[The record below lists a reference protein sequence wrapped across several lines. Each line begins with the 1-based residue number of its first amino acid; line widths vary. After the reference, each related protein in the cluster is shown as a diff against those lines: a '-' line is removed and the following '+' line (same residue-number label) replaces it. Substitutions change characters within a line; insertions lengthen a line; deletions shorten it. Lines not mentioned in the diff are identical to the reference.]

1 MDLYLNNTNSNCDVG
16 ALREKGYTHPRI
28 LVHTVN
34 SEETKIYLLK
44 KNNLKDRQVL
54 NGIDIDL

>member
-1 MDLYLNNTNSNCDVG
+1 MW
-16 ALREKGYTHPRI
+16 ALWEKRVTRI

-34 SEETKIYLLK
+34 SEETNIYLLK